1 MDLKT
6 VLAATRFEHE
16 WLADPFVQET
26 QTHAASEAAVRHHY
40 VPEFYLRRWCV
51 NGELKPVV
59 VDSKTALRPRPPRS
73 VAFERDF
80 YTIPT
85 SAHTSGI
92 PLRWVETHLAR
103 IEDKCSKHTAALVE
117 GPIGVVSDL
126 GMMRDMSV
134 FLGFQISRTVAGRQ
148 RAMAI
153 VSAPDS
159 AKRKLLTRLSP
170 SATPDEIDQS
180 MQDQLPD
187 RGHGAIRIIIEDVR
201 NILAT
206 SILNRCWAVYETAN
220 AFVTSDEPVVMVAG
234 PPNLRS
240 SFVGTAP
247 SAILIYPLSPDRVL
261 VMRRTHLKET
271 QNFVLDKDETRSV
284 NCEILATA
292 GKVVFERPTDVI
304 AENLPVPSRPPLV
317 EPDYEHLSDDDAIA
331 MMLGAAAPP
340 SRWMSANEVPPWPVT
355 RWYDVEPERHP
366 SSIRDR

>member
-16 WLADPFVQET
+16 WLADSFVQET
-26 QTHAASEAAVRHHY
+26 QTLAASEAARRHHY

-59 VDSKTALRPRPPRS
+59 VDSKAALTPRPPRS

-103 IEDKCSKHTAALVE
+103 IEDKCSKHIAALVD

-134 FLGFQISRTVAGRQ
+134 FLGLQVSRTVTGRQ

-153 VSAPDS
+153 VSAPDT
-159 AKRKLLTRLSP
+159 AKRKLLTHLSP
-170 SATPDEIDQS
+170 SATPAEIDQS

-187 RGHGAIRIIIEDVR
+187 REHGAIRIIIEDVR
-201 NILAT
+201 NALAT
-206 SILNRCWAVYETAN
+206 SILDRHWAVYETAN

-234 PPNLRS
+234 PPHLRS
-240 SFVGTAP
+240 TFGRAKP
-247 SAILIYPLSPDRVL
+247 SAVLIYPLSPDRLL
-261 VMRRTHLKET
+261 VMRRTDLKET
-271 QNFVLDKDETRSV
+271 QNFVLNEAETRSV

-292 GKVVFERPTDVI
+292 ARVAFERPTDVI
-304 AENLPVPSRPPLV
+304 AENLPVPSGLPLV
-317 EPDYEHLSDDDAIA
+317 EPDYEHLSDDDAIV
-331 MMLGAAAPP
+331 MMLGAAVPP
-340 SRWMSANEVPPWPVT
+340 NRWMSADDIPPWPVT
-355 RWYDVEPERHP
+355 RWYDVEPNRDP
-366 SSIRDR
+366 SSSRGR